1 MRFCD
6 VRTYL
11 KLVRKRR
18 ERHNSE
24 HHDTVLINMTREKTI
39 YFACD
44 GFGEVLKDS
53 VKAHVEKTH
62 AEKSEQKIKIVDF
75 GNDTYFDAAAKVGKA
90 LAESSNEDDMGLLV
104 CGTGMGVGIVANKF
118 PGVRAAT
125 CENVTAARCARA
137 VNDANVLCLGQL
149 VTSQDDAKVLA
160 DEFFFKQEF
169 ISHPSGGDDKPVEWW
184 NPQVEDFLKTS
195 KAGIENVEQQAR
207 QTK

>member
-90 LAESSNEDDMGLLV
+90 LAQSLSHVSHDGSGQCLFARKHIRVYEPVKSHLSYFDLFVPVVYYFE
-104 CGTGMGVGIVANKF
+104 NKF
-118 PGVRAAT
+118 
-125 CENVTAARCARA
+125 
-137 VNDANVLCLGQL
+137 Q
-149 VTSQDDAKVLA
+149 S
-160 DEFFFKQEF
+160 
-169 ISHPSGGDDKPVEWW
+169 
-184 NPQVEDFLKTS
+184 
-195 KAGIENVEQQAR
+195 
-207 QTK
+207 

>member
-1 MRFCD
+1 
-6 VRTYL
+6 
-11 KLVRKRR
+11 
-18 ERHNSE
+18 
-24 HHDTVLINMTREKTI
+24 MTREKTI

-195 KAGIENVEQQAR
+195 KAGIKNVEQQAR